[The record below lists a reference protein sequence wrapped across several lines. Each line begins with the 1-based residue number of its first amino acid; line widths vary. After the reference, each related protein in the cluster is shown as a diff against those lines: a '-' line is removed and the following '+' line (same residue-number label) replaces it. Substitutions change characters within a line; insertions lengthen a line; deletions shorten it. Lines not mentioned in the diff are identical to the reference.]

1 MRQRGLMA
9 VFGVFKSFLMK
20 SNVPNILEKISHR
33 IRVMLFKEFA
43 NSETKD
49 FLLLNF
55 QNQI

>member
-1 MRQRGLMA
+1 MA